1 MIRSALLRRTAAICA
16 GLVLPLGLLAQPA
29 HAADV
34 VGGPLLA
41 GTGVIEHPQTGAK
54 PLPKILADTWLIADL
69 TTGEVLAA
77 KNPHAQ
83 VRPASTLKTLTSV
96 TLMPQLDRNA
106 IHTAT
111 DKDIR
116 VDGSHVGIV
125 TGGTY
130 TVWDLWH
137 GLLLPSGND
146 AATALANQYGGV
158 GKTVTAMQA
167 MAHQLRADDTH
178 VVNPSGLDADGQV
191 TSAYDMALIAAA
203 AMQIPDF
210 RTVANTKSYA
220 FPGYMP
226 KPGHKRMTYQIYTEN
241 RLLRHDYRGIAGG
254 KTGFTSLAHRT
265 FWAAAERNG
274 HMLVVTLFQIHEPT
288 EQAARE
294 LLNWGFDNRAKVNP
308 IGTLVAPISSIPTT
322 SGQPTTQPS
331 PTEVAVNAAGVAI
344 GSSSGTPWPL
354 IMILSA
360 LAAAAAAFYA
370 RRHTIRQ
377 RRTARIAGRHT
388 TGVVS
393 AHPVPV
399 PAGNHTDQ

>member
-1 MIRSALLRRTAAICA
+1 VI
-16 GLVLPLGLLAQPA
+16 
-29 HAADV
+29 
-34 VGGPLLA
+34 GGPLLA
-41 GTGVIEHPQTGAK
+41 GTGIIERPNADAA

-69 TTGEVLAA
+69 TTGQVLAA
-77 KNPHAQ
+77 KNPHAR

-146 AATALANQYGGV
+146 AAMALADQYGGF
-158 GKTVTAMQA
+158 GKTVAAMQA
-167 MAHQLRADDTH
+167 MARNLQANDTH
-178 VVNPSGLDADGQV
+178 VVNPSGLDADGQL
-191 TSAYDMALIAAA
+191 TSAYDMALIAGA

-226 KPGHKRMTYQIYTEN
+226 KPGHKRKTFQIYTEN

-274 HMLVVTLFQIHEPT
+274 HMLLVTLFQIHEPT

-294 LLNWGFDNRAKVNP
+294 LLNWGFDNHSRVNP
-308 IGTLVAPISSIPTT
+308 IGTLVPPLTSIPTT
-322 SGQPTTQPS
+322 SPTAPAAASAAQPTTS
-331 PTEVAVNAAGVAI
+331 PAAQGVAATTGTG
-344 GSSSGTPWPL
+344 GSVPWAWVL
-354 IMILSA
+354 SLSA
-360 LAAAAAAFYA
+360 LGLAASAFALRRRTIRKRRDA
-370 RRHTIRQ
+370 RRS
-377 RRTARIAGRHT
+377 GRH
-388 TGVVS
+388 VS
-393 AHPVPV
+393 GTASAPEPEYA
-399 PAGNHTDQ
+399 PLGRN

>member
-1 MIRSALLRRTAAICA
+1 MRAIIGIVAALLIAI
-16 GLVLPLGLLAQPA
+16 GSISQPA
-29 HAADV
+29 AASDV

-41 GTGVIEHPQTGAK
+41 STGIIEHPKAGAA
-54 PLPKILADTWLIADL
+54 PLPNISADTWLIADL

-77 KNPHAQ
+77 KNPHAR

-96 TLMPQLDRNA
+96 TLMPQLDKNA
-106 IHTAT
+106 IHVAT

-125 TGGTY
+125 NGATY
-130 TVWDLWH
+130 TIWDLWH

-146 AATALANQYGGV
+146 AAMALAHQFGGSE
-158 GKTVTAMQA
+158 KTVRAMQA
-167 MAHQLRADDTH
+167 MAQNLQAYDTH
-178 VVNPSGLDADGQV
+178 VVNPSGLDADGQL

-226 KPGHKRMTYQIYTEN
+226 KPGHQRKTFQIYTEN

-288 EQAARE
+288 EQAAKD
-294 LLNWGFDNRAKVNP
+294 LLNWGFDNRTKVNP
-308 IGTLVAPISSIPTT
+308 IGTLVAPITAIPST
-322 SGQPTTQPS
+322 PS
-331 PTEVAVNAAGVAI
+331 ASASPSKAVSPGAEAAAGPV
-344 GSSSGTPWPL
+344 SSRTIPWTL
-354 IMILSA
+354 IALVVVLGGLISTFILRRRTI
-360 LAAAAAAFYA
+360 A
-370 RRHTIRQ
+370 RRRQ
-377 RRTARIAGRHT
+377 TRLAGRHT
-388 TGVVS
+388 VGVPG
-393 AHPVPV
+393 APETRNDRHY
-399 PAGNHTDQ
+399 AGS